1 MLRSPFHHAP
11 LVMLAVLAADPVA
24 AAGRSD
30 PVTLVSLLREMVDR
44 DALARW
50 PDPAYTCRQF
60 SSYDRKAR
68 GPEEEWFANRDV
80 NQYLRTEVNDG
91 RQEWVMMDAAGPGA
105 VVRIWS
111 ANPPE
116 DGTLRVY
123 LDGSSEAV
131 IAAPMTDMLGGRW
144 LVDAP
149 LSAVRSRGWNLYLP
163 LPYARHCK
171 ITCDRSGFYYQ
182 INYRTYEPGTP
193 VESLTEATLRSAA
206 GKIARVQETLGRP
219 PRGNEDQKLTL
230 GGIIEPGESNSASAT
245 SGPRAIRNLIL
256 YVPSEDLP
264 TALRSTVLRV
274 ECDGEQTVWCPIGDF
289 FGSGVGVNPFSGWCR
304 SVGSRPTSVGGV
316 EAILS
321 CRWVMPYRE
330 SCRISVLNLSD
341 WRTEV
346 RLTAITGPWEWDDRS
361 MYFYTV
367 WRQQNPIHTRPMRD
381 WNYVEV
387 RGKGVFV
394 GDTLAVANPV
404 KTWWGEGDEKI
415 YIDGET
421 FPSHFGTGT
430 EDYYGYAWCSPEL
443 FEAPFHAQ
451 PRCDGPD
458 NYGHTTVSR
467 VRSLDAIPFRES
479 FRFDMEVWHWKECD
493 VGYAATSHFY
503 ALPGATHNCPPQP
516 QEAARGPVDPPPLPP
531 PLRIEG
537 AVEAEAMKIV
547 GRAEGVEAV
556 AQGGFDPGL
565 WSGDQQLWVRA
576 QQVGD
581 FIELEVP
588 VAEPGPR
595 RLTVYATRSW
605 DYGIVRFLVNGA
617 RVGDD
622 VNLFNTAGRAVA
634 ATGPIDLGKVVPDAG
649 HLVLRIEVVG
659 SHERSAAPGT
669 YFGIDCAVLSR
680 P

>member
-1 MLRSPFHHAP
+1 MFRFRSHYAP
-11 LVMLAVLAADPVA
+11 LIVLVILAAGPTTAPDRA
-24 AAGRSD
+24 ETITFA
-30 PVTLVSLLREMVDR
+30 SLLGEMVDR
-44 DALARW
+44 DVLARR

-68 GPEEEWFANRDV
+68 GPDEEWFANRDV
-80 NQYLRTEVNDG
+80 NQYLRTEINEG
-91 RQEWVMMDAAGPGA
+91 RQEWVMMDTPGPGA

-123 LDGSSEAV
+123 LDGSSEPV
-131 IAAPMTDMLGGRW
+131 IAASMTEMLGGRW
-144 LVDAP
+144 LVDSP

-182 INYRTYEPGTP
+182 VNYRTYDPGTA
-193 VESLTEATLRSAA
+193 VESLTEAALASAA
-206 GKIARVQETLGRP
+206 GRIARLQETLLDP
-219 PRGNEDQKLTL
+219 PPADGNRKVSLRGT
-230 GGIIEPGESNSASAT
+230 IEAGESNSVLADP
-245 SGPRAIRNLIL
+245 GPRAIRYLIL
-256 YVPSEDLP
+256 YVPSEDLA
-264 TALRSTVLRV
+264 TTLRSTVLQI
-274 ECDGEQTVWCPIGDF
+274 EFDGEQTVWCPIGDF
-289 FGSGVGVNPFSGWCR
+289 FGSGVGLNEYSGWWR
-304 SVGSRPTSVGGV
+304 SVGSRPTRGGGI
-316 EAILS
+316 EAILA
-321 CRWVMPYRE
+321 CRWVMPYRD
-330 SCRISVLNLSD
+330 SCRITVHNLSD

-346 RLTAITGPWEWDDRS
+346 RLTGTTSPWDWDDRS
-361 MYFYTV
+361 MHFQTV

-387 RGKGVFV
+387 LGTGVFV

-415 YIDGET
+415 YVDGET

-503 ALPGATHNCPPQP
+503 ALPGATHNRPPQP
-516 QEAARGPVDPPPLPP
+516 GEAARGPVDPPPLPP
-531 PLRIEG
+531 PLRIKG
-537 AVEAEAMKIV
+537 AVEAEKMKIA
-547 GRAEGVEAV
+547 GGTEGVAAV

-565 WSGDQQLWVRA
+565 WSGDQQLWVQTQR
-576 QQVGD
+576 VGD
-581 FIELEVP
+581 YIELEIP
-588 VAEPGPR
+588 VEDREPQ

-605 DYGIVRFLVNGA
+605 DYAIVRFFVNGA

-622 VNLFNTAGRAVA
+622 VDLFNAEGREVA
-634 ATGPIDLGKVVPDAG
+634 ATGPIDLGEVRPEAG
-649 HLVLRIEVVG
+649 RLILRIEVVG
-659 SHERSAAPGT
+659 SNEQSAEPGT
-669 YFGIDCAVLSR
+669 YFGIDCVVLTG

>member
-1 MLRSPFHHAP
+1 MFRFRSHHAP
-11 LVMLAVLAADPVA
+11 LIVLVLLAAGPTSAPDRT
-24 AAGRSD
+24 GTI
-30 PVTLVSLLREMVDR
+30 TLASLLDEMVDR

-68 GPEEEWFANRDV
+68 GPGEEWFANRDV

-91 RQEWVMMDAAGPGA
+91 RQEWVMMDTPGPGA

-123 LDGSSEAV
+123 LDGGSVPV
-131 IAAPMTDMLGGRW
+131 IAAPMTDLLGGKW

-163 LPYARHCK
+163 MPYARHCK

-182 INYRTYEPGTP
+182 VNYRTYESGTP
-193 VESLTEATLRSAA
+193 VESLTEAALDNMGER
-206 GKIARVQETLGRP
+206 IARLQETLLEP
-219 PRGNEDQKLTL
+219 PEPDGDRKTWLHGM
-230 GGIIEPGESNSASAT
+230 IEAGETDSVLADP
-245 SGPRAIRNLIL
+245 GPRALRSLIL
-256 YVPSEDLP
+256 YVPTENP
-264 TALRSTVLRV
+264 ATTLRSTVLQI

-289 FGSGVGVNPFSGWCR
+289 FGSGVGVNPYSGWWR
-304 SVGSRPTSVGGV
+304 SVGSQAMPDGGV
-316 EAILS
+316 VANLV

-330 SCRISVLNLSD
+330 TCRITVLNLSD
-341 WRTEV
+341 RRTEV
-346 RLTAITGPWEWDDRS
+346 RVIGITSPWDWDDRS
-361 MYFYTV
+361 MHFHTV
-367 WRQQNPIHTRPMRD
+367 WRQQNPIHTRPMKD
-381 WNYVEV
+381 WNYVEA
-387 RGKGVFV
+387 RGRGVFV

-415 YIDGET
+415 YVDGET

-503 ALPGATHNCPPQP
+503 ALPGATHNRPPQP
-516 QEAARGPVDPPPLPP
+516 DEAARGPVDPPPLPP
-531 PLRIEG
+531 PLRIKG
-537 AVEAEAMKIV
+537 AIEAEKMKITGGADGFV
-547 GRAEGVEAV
+547 AV

-565 WSGDQQLWVRA
+565 WSGEQHLWVQARK
-576 QQVGD
+576 VGD
-581 FIELEVP
+581 FIELAIP
-588 VAEPGPR
+588 VESR
-595 RLTVYATRSW
+595 ERQRLTVYATRSW
-605 DYGIVRFLVNGA
+605 DYGIVRFFVNGI

-622 VNLFNTAGRAVA
+622 VDLFNAEARDVA
-634 ATGPIDLGKVVPDAG
+634 ATGPIVLGAVTPRAG
-649 HLVLRIEVVG
+649 HLILRVEVVG
-659 SHERSAAPGT
+659 SNHQSAEPGT
-669 YFGIDCAVLSR
+669 YFGIDCVVLTGS
-680 P
+680 